1 MGIIKRQAIGYSL
14 VNYLGIAVGSL
25 STLFLYPR
33 DEQAYGLF
41 RFLLDGANILQPFAM
56 LGAWYVGVRMFPIFK
71 NEKNGNNGLW
81 MLLTSLFAVGSLL
94 LAISFNYLHPFLFSL
109 EKMKDA
115 ALFQRYLWTIIPLFI
130 IYGYFVL
137 SRQYASNFLKVVYP
151 SFLDQLIKISF
162 PLVFILYL
170 CKIID
175 LDGLVL
181 SILVHF
187 TLMIFLA
194 IFYLK
199 KINALYWTFPKAD
212 FLTKEQWKSVGIFA
226 LYGAVGSGS
235 SMLALRLDT
244 FMITALMG
252 DFKDTGKFSIAS
264 LIGSNIAMPLTAI
277 ATIASPIISKAWNE
291 NNLLEIKKLYQKS
304 SENLLLVG
312 MYLFGGVL
320 LCIYDLFALMPKHG
334 DFSAE
339 ITVVYIVGLKSVI
352 DMATGANDMII
363 GYSKKYA
370 FNLVAITVMA
380 IINIFGNLYFI
391 PRYGIIGAAISTFIS
406 SVMFNF
412 TKFLYIKVQFGLM
425 PYTFNTL
432 KILFISILSIV
443 SCFYIPNVGHPVL
456 NILLKGGIFTILIG
470 ASALYFDVSEDIT
483 FVKQQILKKLGLKK

>member
-14 VNYLGIAVGSL
+14 VNYIGIAVGSV

-41 RFLLDGANILQPFAM
+41 RFLLDGANVLQPFAM
-56 LGAWYVGVRMFPIFK
+56 LGAWYVGARMFPVFK

-81 MLLTSLFAVGSLL
+81 MLLTSLFVVGSCL
-94 LAISFNYLHPFLFSL
+94 LAVSFNYLHPLLFSL

-115 ALFQRYLWTIIPLFI
+115 ALFQRYLWTIVPLFV

-137 SRQYASNFLKVVYP
+137 ARQYASNFLKVIFP

-175 LDGLVL
+175 LDGLVTGL
-181 SILVHF
+181 FVHF
-187 TLMIFLA
+187 VLMIFLA
-194 IFYLK
+194 IGYLK
-199 KINALYWTFPKAD
+199 KINALYWHFPKSD
-212 FLTKEQWKSVGIFA
+212 FLTQEQWKSVAMFA
-226 LYGAVGSGS
+226 LYGAIGSGS

-277 ATIASPIISKAWNE
+277 ATIAAPIISKAWNE
-291 NNLLEIKKLYQKS
+291 NNVLEIKKLYQKS

-312 MYLFGGVL
+312 MYLFGGVI
-320 LCIYDLFALMPKHG
+320 LCIHDLFALMPKQG

-339 ITVVYIVGLKSVI
+339 ITVVYIVGLKSVV

-370 FNLVAITVMA
+370 FNLVAIIVMA
-380 IINIFGNLYFI
+380 VVNILGNLYFI
-391 PRYGIIGAAISTFIS
+391 PRYGIVGAAISTFIS

-412 TKFLYIKVQFGLM
+412 TKFIFIKMQFDLM
-425 PYTFNTL
+425 PYTFNSVKIWLIT
-432 KILFISILSIV
+432 ILFTVL
-443 SCFYIPNVGHPVL
+443 CFYIPNIGHPIL
-456 NILLKGGIFTILIG
+456 NIIVKGGIFTLFVG
-470 ASALYFDVSEDIT
+470 ASSLYFDVSEDIT
-483 FVKQQILKKLGLKK
+483 FLKQQILRRIGVRK